1 MGLLKSLLN
10 MAVKAAADS
19 LTQKLENQSTADEAP
34 ASPRFEPEPQP
45 QREEITDWN
54 AYFEDILKTDF
65 PQYTLSRNV
74 AVTDLARDDM
84 AEAVEDAFRY
94 GKMICMASSYDAGVF
109 PPMYDFLHHL
119 DIKAYQRRR
128 VGLVENGS
136 WAPSAAKTMRPML
149 EGMKQ
154 VEIVEPV
161 VTLRGCMKDADIPQL
176 EALAEAMMN

>member
-74 AVTDLARDDM
+74 AVTDLAGNAADQFQLYKTRPVQTYK
-84 AEAVEDAFRY
+84 AEWGTPYSFVLYQDEKPVGVVMLGSGHCHSQNVKYLIARMYAKKLGIPYIGFYTQYPNER
-94 GKMICMASSYDAGVF
+94 SYVINRISEL
-109 PPMYDFLHHL
+109 M
-119 DIKAYQRRR
+119 KA
-128 VGLVENGS
+128 
-136 WAPSAAKTMRPML
+136 
-149 EGMKQ
+149 
-154 VEIVEPV
+154 
-161 VTLRGCMKDADIPQL
+161 
-176 EALAEAMMN
+176 

>member
-19 LTQKLENQSTADEAP
+19 LTQKLENQSSAAEAP

-74 AVTDLARDDM
+74 AVTDLAGNAADQFQLYKTRPVQTYK
-84 AEAVEDAFRY
+84 AEWGVPYTFVHNNEA
-94 GKMICMASSYDAGVF
+94 GKPVGVVMLGSGHSHTQNVKYLISR
-109 PPMYDFLHHL
+109 MYAKKLGLPYINFYTQYPNERQYVVGRIRKFL
-119 DIKAYQRRR
+119 
-128 VGLVENGS
+128 N
-136 WAPSAAKTMRPML
+136 
-149 EGMKQ
+149 
-154 VEIVEPV
+154 
-161 VTLRGCMKDADIPQL
+161 
-176 EALAEAMMN
+176 N

>member
-74 AVTDLARDDM
+74 AVTDLAGNAADQFQK
-84 AEAVEDAFRY
+84 AAGLQIVFVEDGEFPVLCFAHEISFT
-94 GKMICMASSYDAGVF
+94 GKDS
-109 PPMYDFLHHL
+109 
-119 DIKAYQRRR
+119 
-128 VGLVENGS
+128 
-136 WAPSAAKTMRPML
+136 AP
-149 EGMKQ
+149 GQ
-154 VEIVEPV
+154 VRSEK
-161 VTLRGCMKDADIPQL
+161 L
-176 EALAEAMMN
+176 